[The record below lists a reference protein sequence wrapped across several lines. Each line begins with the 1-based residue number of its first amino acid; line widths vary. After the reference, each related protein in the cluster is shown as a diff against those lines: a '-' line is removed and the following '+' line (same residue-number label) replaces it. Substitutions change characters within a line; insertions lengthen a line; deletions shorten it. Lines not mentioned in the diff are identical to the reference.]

1 MLTQISAGRGRGS
14 RACLSPC
21 YSAPHSREHSMGRL
35 NHKSGRAGWKILLA
49 AGPAAALAAVFALG
63 VPEAGSGAP
72 CTSDADCPADEA
84 CGGEV
89 CESVAGGC
97 GGAGDSG
104 IDAQQKE
111 GEDQALKIDC
121 LDCDEMATISLPPP
135 PLPPCSGPR
144 GSSCSPEGAE
154 CRTTTDPTVGTT
166 TCTCRVGFF
175 GGDPKWACAVRD
187 MDPFDN

>member
-1 MLTQISAGRGRGS
+1 
-14 RACLSPC
+14 
-21 YSAPHSREHSMGRL
+21 MGRL

-49 AGPAAALAAVFALG
+49 AGPVAALAAVFALG

-97 GGAGDSG
+97 GGPGDSG

-111 GEDQALKIDC
+111 GEDQALKIEC
-121 LDCDEMATISLPPP
+121 LGCDGTASPISNNPPP
-135 PLPPCSGPR
+135 GLPPCSGPR
-144 GSSCSPEGAE
+144 GSSCSPVGAE
-154 CRTTTDPTVGTT
+154 CKTTTDVTVGTT
-166 TCTCRVGFF
+166 TCICKDGWPPPF
-175 GGDPKWACAVRD
+175 GNGPFLACAVRD
-187 MDPFDN
+187 LDPFF